1 VRTAV
6 TTSATLAQRTIIAGR
21 RSTSAFQ
28 TVRTASYLASPGRSN
43 WPSSAE
49 LILTPAEAEVVMVLM
64 RESPFRSLPTVSDPC
79 PSDI

>member
-1 VRTAV
+1 MRTAA

-28 TVRTASYLASPGRSN
+28 TVRASSYPASPGRSN

-49 LILTPAEAEVVMVLM
+49 PILTPAKL
-64 RESPFRSLPTVSDPC
+64 R
-79 PSDI
+79 